1 MNGSQANQRRFPYP
15 ECRFPLLRNHG
26 FITQEYSED
35 SELLS
40 KYIDMDSWAK
50 KYIIEEII
58 SELGGKEYIEPLS
71 LLSHEGEVRV

>member
-1 MNGSQANQRRFPYP
+1 MDRVEKLIMS
-15 ECRFPLLRNHG
+15 
-26 FITQEYSED
+26 SDKED

-50 KYIIEEII
+50 KYIIEELI
-58 SELGGKEYIEPLS
+58 SELGGKEYIEQLS